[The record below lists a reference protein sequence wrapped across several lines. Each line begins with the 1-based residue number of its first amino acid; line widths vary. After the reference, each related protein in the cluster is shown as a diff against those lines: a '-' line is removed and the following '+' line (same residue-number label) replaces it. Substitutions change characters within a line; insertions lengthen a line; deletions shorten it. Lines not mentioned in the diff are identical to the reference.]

1 MGAMERMAR
10 MWSGEP
16 EFSHGRELCVFTSD
30 ALVGMVSF
38 SPYDYDL

>member
-10 MWSGEP
+10 MWSEEP

-30 ALVGMVSF
+30 ALVGTVLLF
-38 SPYDYDL
+38 PYDYDL